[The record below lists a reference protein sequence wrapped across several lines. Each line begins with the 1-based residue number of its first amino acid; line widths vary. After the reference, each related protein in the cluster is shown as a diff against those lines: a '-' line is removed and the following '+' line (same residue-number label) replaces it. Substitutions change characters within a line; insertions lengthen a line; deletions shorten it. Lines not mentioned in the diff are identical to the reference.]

1 VGKAM
6 MRDFSE
12 VRPFENVLPLLRG
25 VLLCFSALRRRT
37 RNASR
42 HCRVGPPHALKH
54 P

>member
-1 VGKAM
+1 MGKAM

-12 VRPFENVLPLLRG
+12 VRPLRTCAF
-25 VLLCFSALRRRT
+25 VERRVLCFSGLRRRT

-42 HCRVGPPHALKH
+42 HCRVGPPHALEH